1 MHNDY
6 SLAPEKLE
14 TSHNMLSNYCSSNKN
29 KYDMKNVG
37 VNKLVPNLGNKSKY
51 VLYYRNLLFYLLL
64 GMKVVSVHRIQI
76 VRLAKDKH

>member
-14 TSHNMLSNYCSSNKN
+14 TSHNMFSSYCSSNKN
-29 KYDMKNVG
+29 KYHMKTVP

-51 VLYYRNLLFYLLL
+51 ILYYRNLQFYLLL
-64 GMKVVSVHRIQI
+64 GMKLVIVHRIQI
-76 VRLAKDKH
+76 VRLAKDIH

>member
-1 MHNDY
+1 
-6 SLAPEKLE
+6 
-14 TSHNMLSNYCSSNKN
+14 MLSNYCSSNKN

-51 VLYYRNLLFYLLL
+51 VLYYRNLQFYLLL
-64 GMKVVSVHRIQI
+64 GMKVVSVYRIQI

>member
-6 SLAPEKLE
+6 SLATEKLE

-29 KYDMKNVG
+29 KYHMKTVG

-51 VLYYRNLLFYLLL
+51 ILYYRNLQFYLLL
-64 GMKVVSVHRIQI
+64 GMKLVIVHRIQI
-76 VRLAKDKH
+76 VRLAKDIH